1 MTTTAN
7 KRHREVKE
15 PHWIEWAT
23 GMISALIVVA
33 TIGLV
38 GYEAWTDEDMQ
49 PEFSIAI
56 TERRPVEGGYRVA
69 FDIAN
74 KATATAA
81 AVIVRGEILDGG
93 KLIEDA
99 DVTFD
104 YVPTSP
110 STMCRRNPN
119 PPAPSCF
126 PRIRAPARCGS
137 GRSAIS
143 TREGS
148 SISLRRHPFEQVF
161 VG

>member
-104 YVPTSP
+104 YVPAKSK
-110 STMCRRNPN
+110 S
-119 PPAPSCF
+119 
-126 PRIRAPARCGS
+126 S
-137 GRSAIS
+137 GAILFS
-143 TREGS
+143 EDPGTREVRVRAIGY
-148 SISLRRHPFEQVF
+148 IDP
-161 VG
+161 

>member
-23 GMISALIVVA
+23 GMISALVVVA
-33 TIGLV
+33 TIALV
-38 GYEAWTDEDMQ
+38 AYEAWTYADMQ

-56 TERRPVEGGYRVA
+56 TERRQTEGGYRIA

-81 AVIVRGEILDGG
+81 AVTVRGEILDGS
-93 KLIEDA
+93 KIVEDA

-104 YVPTSP
+104 YVPAESKSSGAILFSQDP
-110 STMCRRNPN
+110 GVRE
-119 PPAPSCF
+119 
-126 PRIRAPARCGS
+126 IRVRA
-137 GRSAIS
+137 
-143 TREGS
+143 
-148 SISLRRHPFEQVF
+148 
-161 VG
+161 VGFIEP